1 MQVQVQV
8 RFGVFDGF
16 AVTRPEEY
24 RMDRIDAQFA
34 TDPDGLVVVVDDRDE
49 IVAGPA
55 DPADPDA
62 WSGLA
67 EFVRGYILDGR

>member
-1 MQVQVQV
+1 
-8 RFGVFDGF
+8 
-16 AVTRPEEY
+16 
-24 RMDRIDAQFA
+24 MDRIDAQFA

-55 DPADPDA
+55 DPTDPEA
-62 WSGLA
+62 WAGLA